1 MLVKLY
7 IVANQWKD
15 ATKKIRF
22 STSPNVFNV
31 YDTVRKAAT
40 LMEGVESED
49 WSCIENDSQV
59 KIYHHIDKMG
69 NRNKSKG

>member
-1 MLVKLY
+1 MKRCNKE
-7 IVANQWKD
+7 NQ
-15 ATKKIRF
+15 IF
-22 STSPNVFNV
+22 TSPNVFNV

-59 KIYHHIDKMG
+59 RIYHHIDKLG
-69 NRNKSKG
+69 NGTKSQG